1 MTISRGTAFDA
12 ECLIR
17 VFHRRLRDKK
27 YPQGHVAGLI
37 EGQPTSAQ
45 ASFVAQRFILIES
58 SAIALASSIF
68 GPRADRLTVHL
79 IEAFETSWFATR
91 KPEGNRFNVV
101 VRLADQPD

>member
-45 ASFVAQRFILIES
+45 ASFVAQRFVLIES
-58 SAIALASSIF
+58 SAIVMARAQSWEREGPKFVAHIETAMSAL
-68 GPRADRLTVHL
+68 GH
-79 IEAFETSWFATR
+79 
-91 KPEGNRFNVV
+91 
-101 VRLADQPD
+101 